1 MSPAAII
8 VPDNVTV
15 SYALHL
21 AREQGG
27 ILQSKGQRN
36 CIAPKLLHGYGRIT
50 GGGERAVT
58 IDQRR
63 PGFRPAPE
71 AA

>member
-1 MSPAAII
+1 MTPAGII
-8 VPDNVTV
+8 IPDNVTV

-21 AREQGG
+21 AREHGG
-27 ILQSKGQRN
+27 ILQSNGQRS
-36 CIAPKLLHGYGRIT
+36 CITRTLLPGYGRIT
-50 GGGERAVT
+50 GGDRAAT
-58 IDQRR
+58 LDQRR